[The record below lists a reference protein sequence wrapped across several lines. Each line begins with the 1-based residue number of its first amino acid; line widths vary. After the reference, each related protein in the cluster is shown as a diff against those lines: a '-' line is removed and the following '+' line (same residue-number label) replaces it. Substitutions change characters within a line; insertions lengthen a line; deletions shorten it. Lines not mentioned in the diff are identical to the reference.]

1 MARKCCQTK
10 KGGLF
15 YVNSIR
21 TYSGGHEWCEAEA
34 QCGVALNAD
43 GGEARCFCRGAAREK
58 LDAPEAAPAEMVS
71 FHGGSRRGIVSAL
84 VDAALFFA
92 GPRYASAQYDAA
104 DRALAT
110 GGRTTSTAASSN
122 RARGSHGAKNFYT
135 REIDGPVICSESCC
149 DRE

>member
-1 MARKCCQTK
+1 MARKCRQTK

-58 LDAPEAAPAEMVS
+58 LDAPEAAPVEMVG
-71 FHGGSRRGIVSAL
+71 FHGSPRRCLGSTL

-92 GPRYASAQYDAA
+92 GPGYASAQHDAA
-104 DRALAT
+104 DCAVAT
-110 GGRTTSTAASSN
+110 RGRTTSTAARGN
-122 RARGSHGAKNFYT
+122 RARGSHGAKNFYAGK
-135 REIDGPVICSESCC
+135 IDGPVVCSESGC